1 MLTVVAM
8 RTRAASFS
16 RAAAS
21 SPTAARTRR
30 KLCRHHFN
38 LTAYDAKYITLG
50 DGNVYGNPDFV
61 TRVDEFCSL
70 GTNIKSPKILSPTG
84 TSPSFDE
91 MFSPALLSLNVHLRG
106 RSGYTDEVTGEHRS
120 YVGKSAAIDAGD
132 PQSDYSNEPSPNG
145 KRVNLGVYGNTPYAT
160 RSSYAGF
167 IIIVR

>member
-1 MLTVVAM
+1 
-8 RTRAASFS
+8 
-16 RAAAS
+16 
-21 SPTAARTRR
+21 
-30 KLCRHHFN
+30 
-38 LTAYDAKYITLG
+38 
-50 DGNVYGNPDFV
+50 
-61 TRVDEFCSL
+61 
-70 GTNIKSPKILSPTG
+70 
-84 TSPSFDE
+84 

-120 YVGKSAAIDAGD
+120 YFGKSAAIDAGN